1 MMEANM
7 LSTSRVPKPAVYVE
21 PSGDP
26 QSGRTSVRVV
36 FSYRSGPR
44 QDVREFDSLGEA
56 LAYAQR
62 ILADEDGPAA

>member
-7 LSTSRVPKPAVYVE
+7 LSMSRAPKPAVYVE

-26 QSGRTSVRVV
+26 QSGRTAVRVV

-44 QDVREFDSLGEA
+44 SDVREFESLGEA

-62 ILADEDGPAA
+62 VLAEEAEPAV